1 MFVLFKLHYFI
12 PSLDVI
18 FVVTIDHSFMKR
30 LTYLIL
36 LFLPLLNI
44 SFAQQAIP
52 PGQVTLEYIFQ
63 DTNIV
68 NPRPSLKYINSLSHK
83 IYYHADNDFDG
94 NLSLFDYNYLTGET
108 YKFPDTSDSPSE
120 FIVLENGDALSIQYG
135 DIFITKNFTT
145 KDSFTRDIQLTYT
158 DEYEYSPMVRD
169 GFLIYRREGNYFL
182 TAIDSVSK
190 PELQLTKDESD
201 SISYQILGISDESIR
216 SIRLLFARY
225 DNSAEKKILFPN
237 YNYEYVTVEKQKRGV
252 SKVQLLEYNISPK
265 KNTDTLT
272 YEQKEITYPDSTR
285 YSTQYAVYSPDN
297 INLILD
303 AETLDRHVRMLYNY
317 DIPSGKIKE
326 IYSESDTAWFERHS
340 NPTRFIDSNTILF
353 ESEISGYNNL
363 YNIKIDGSGLR
374 KIAAGDYTIWES
386 VVDTKNGVIYF
397 NANKDNPVDYAIYRT
412 SINGN
417 SIEKLTTDAGDYS
430 DLSVSQDGEY
440 LFYSHSFINKPG
452 ELYSLNTSSGI
463 QSQATN
469 TISPKFTS
477 VDWTMPELVT
487 FNNKEDGQ
495 LIHAFLY
502 RPKNFSPKKKYPLI
516 CFVHGSGYLQEV
528 TDGYSPY
535 GDNFMVNTFLTEHGY
550 MLLDVDFRGSAGYG
564 KEFRNKTHRNLAYWE
579 VSDYMNGI
587 DYLEK
592 LGMIDRNKVGI
603 YGGSYGGFITLMAAF
618 RHPDYFKAAVCLRG
632 VANWKNYFY
641 SNQWFTLARLG
652 DYNEA
657 EIKPYYES
665 SSPIT
670 YADNLQIP
678 LLIMHGM
685 LDDNVFFQDAVQLI
699 QRLIEL
705 KKDFDVMIYPK
716 EYHSFHIQ
724 SSWLDQYKRIFNF
737 FERHLK

>member
-1 MFVLFKLHYFI
+1 MF
-12 PSLDVI
+12 S
-18 FVVTIDHSFMKR
+18 
-30 LTYLIL
+30 
-36 LFLPLLNI
+36 
-44 SFAQQAIP
+44 
-52 PGQVTLEYIFQ
+52 
-63 DTNIV
+63 
-68 NPRPSLKYINSLSHK
+68 
-83 IYYHADNDFDG
+83 
-94 NLSLFDYNYLTGET
+94 YNYSTGET

-120 FIVLENGDALSIQYG
+120 FLVLSNGDALSTQHG

-145 KDSFTRDIQLTYT
+145 KDSFSRDFQLTYT
-158 DEYEYSPMVRD
+158 DDYEYSPMVKD
-169 GFLIYRREGNYFL
+169 EFLIYRRVGNYFITL
-182 TAIDSVSK
+182 LDTIPE

-201 SISYQILGISDESIR
+201 SISYQILELSEGIGKNIR
-216 SIRLLFARY
+216 VFFARY
-225 DNSAEKKILFPN
+225 DNSPKRKILFPD
-237 YNYEYVTVEKQKRGV
+237 YNNEFVTVDKQKRGI
-252 SKVQLLEYNISPK
+252 SKVQLLEFNISPK

-272 YEQKEITYPDSTR
+272 YELKEITYPDSTR
-285 YSTQYAVYSPDN
+285 YSTQYAVYSPDKR
-297 INLILD
+297 NLVLD
-303 AETLDRHVRMLYNY
+303 AETLDRHVRKLYNY
-317 DIPSGKIKE
+317 DISSGKIKE
-326 IYSESDTAWFERHS
+326 IYSESDTAWFERHG
-340 NPTRFIDSNTILF
+340 NATRFIDSNTILF

-363 YNIKIDGSGLR
+363 YKININGSNVNKTAG
-374 KIAAGDYTIWES
+374 GDYTILES

-397 NANKDNPVDYAIYRT
+397 DANKDDPVNYAIYKIN
-412 SINGN
+412 INGG
-417 SIEKLTTDAGDYS
+417 STEKLTTDAGDYS
-430 DLSVSQDGEY
+430 DLSISQDGEY
-440 LFYSHSFINKPG
+440 LFYTHSYINKPG
-452 ELYSLNTSSGI
+452 EIYSLNISSGI
-463 QSQATN
+463 QSQVTN

-502 RPKNFSPKKKYPLI
+502 KPKDFSSKKKYPLI

-550 MLLDVDFRGSAGYG
+550 MILDVDFRGSAGYG
-564 KEFRNKTHRNLAYWE
+564 KEFRNKTHRNLGYWE
-579 VSDYMNGI
+579 VSDYISGI
-587 DYLEK
+587 DYLDK
-592 LGMIDRNKVGI
+592 LGMIERNKVGI

-618 RHPDYFKAAVCLRG
+618 RHPDYFNAAVCLRG
-632 VANWKNYFY
+632 VSNWKNYFY

-665 SSPIT
+665 SSSIT
-670 YADNLQIP
+670 YAGDLQIP

-699 QRLIEL
+699 QKLIEL